1 MDKVVFLVAGEQ
13 QTEGIKYALSKGLE
27 VHTFDNNP
35 NHPGHKLASFSHNID
50 VYDEDKILEFSKA
63 INPSAVV
70 NFVSSHGILTGIR
83 LREELGLKGLN
94 RTAYYTV
101 SSKKVFRDFLVKHE
115 MPSPKVYASEEAVS
129 ALDGHELIAKPI
141 NGGGSRGVVHISSR
155 TAMLSFFKSTPGK
168 ENYIIEEY
176 INYSHRLN
184 GDCLVVDNEIYFMI
198 VGDYYYDSFNSLVSY
213 ATAFPSTYDYH
224 TVERFLSSLVKKINY
239 GTGPMN
245 FEFIV
250 RDDKLYC
257 IEINPRHS
265 GNFIHEVMS
274 EIYGFRSAKMNVD
287 ISLNRIKH
295 AELHERNQFGL
306 KNNTKFYA
314 TAILFS
320 EVDGIYEG
328 ITVDSSLDPLIL
340 RLIKFKDKGDKVSRF
355 ETLYDRVALA
365 VMQFDSKLQM
375 DRVLSSF
382 RDFYEIELR

>member
-1 MDKVVFLVAGEQ
+1 MDKVIFLVAGEQ
-13 QTEGIKYALSKGLE
+13 QSEGIKYALSKGLE
-27 VHTFDNNP
+27 VHAFDNNP
-35 NHPGHKLASFSHNID
+35 NNPGHKIASFSHNID
-50 VYDEDKILEFSKA
+50 VYDEEKILEIAKA
-63 INPSAVV
+63 IKPNAVV

-94 RTAYYTV
+94 RNAYYTV
-101 SSKKVFRDFLVKHE
+101 SSKRVFRDFLVKNG
-115 MPSPKVYASEEAVS
+115 MPSPKVYAFEEVSS
-129 ALDGHELIAKPI
+129 ALDRHDLIAKPVS
-141 NGGGSRGVVHISSR
+141 GGGSRGVVRISSR
-155 TAMLSFFKSTPGK
+155 AAMLSFFKNTPEK

-213 ATAFPSTYDYH
+213 ATAFPSAYDHH
-224 TVERFLSSLVKKINY
+224 TVECFLSSFVKKINY

-274 EIYGFRSAKMNVD
+274 ETYGFRSAEMNVD
-287 ISLNRIKH
+287 ISLNKIKH
-295 AELHERNQFGL
+295 TEIIEKNRFSI
-306 KNNTKFYA
+306 KNNTKCYA
-314 TAILFS
+314 AALMFS
-320 EVDGIYEG
+320 EVDGIYENL
-328 ITVDSSLDPLIL
+328 TVDSSLAPFIL
-340 RLIKFKDKGDKVSRF
+340 RLIKFKAKGDKVSRF

-375 DRVLSSF
+375 DGVLSSF
-382 RDFYEIELR
+382 RDFYAIELR